1 MHGGSGVGKSTVI
14 SYLIQE
20 LKSMGK
26 FMLCTCPTGSGAVLL
41 TKGLTFHYAFK
52 ANTLAPG
59 EKTITEMKKYLTQD
73 IIIIVVDEVSMLSIE
88 NLVLLDERLRTIYNS
103 NLEFRGKSIILCGD
117 FL

>member
-1 MHGGSGVGKSTVI
+1 
-14 SYLIQE
+14 
-20 LKSMGK
+20 MGK
-26 FMLCTCPTGSGAVLL
+26 LMLCTCPTRSGAVLL

-59 EKTITEMKKYLTQD
+59 EKTITEMKKYLTED

-103 NLEFRGKSIILCGD
+103 NLEFGGKSIILCGD